1 MIMKLIVL
9 RVTWISLMV
18 RHRWDGCINMY
29 VISSIVCRK
38 YNKVKDLEIILC
50 LNNEIYIF
58 AGKQK

>member
-1 MIMKLIVL
+1 M
-9 RVTWISLMV
+9 
-18 RHRWDGCINMY
+18 WDGCINMY